1 MLKFL
6 NAPLYPRP
14 LTLDELHLSED
25 GKESTYELVF
35 YSQYTE

>member
-6 NAPLYPRP
+6 NGPLSPRR

-25 GKESTYELVF
+25 GKESTYELVS
-35 YSQYTE
+35 YL